1 MDTTIRTLIVGVFD
15 NNYNQV
21 NSIIKYVQYITCKEA
36 ELLSCVI
43 LLCRHLIELYKSKVK
58 MRCDSMQRKMQDE
71 AYQVYF
77 PTNQTAH
84 HSELGRE
91 RYHELKLNPIRVRAV
106 RRPEFVLITQ
116 AASGVQIKQ
125 TSTCWKGNYNTF
137 PTDPAPQGYSTRAD
151 RGVQNK
157 LTDLFLSFQRS
168 CSLLGKLEIDLDFV
182 LLLKLDENTSPYSF
196 IYSMCSPKEPWVLF
210 S

>member
-43 LLCRHLIELYKSKVK
+43 LLCRTLIELYKSKVK
-58 MRCDSMQRKMQDE
+58 MRCDRMQREMQVE

-77 PTNQTAH
+77 PTNQMAH
-84 HSELGRE
+84 DSELGRE

-106 RRPEFVLITQ
+106 RRSEFVLITQ

-125 TSTCWKGNYNTF
+125 TSTCWKGNYNIF
-137 PTDPAPQGYSTRAD
+137 PTDLTPSGDSTGPGRD
-151 RGVQNK
+151 GKNK
-157 LTDLFLSFQRS
+157 LTDLFFCFLNS
-168 CSLLGKLEIDLDFV
+168 CSLLGKLEIELGFGLLIQGGRKSLS
-182 LLLKLDENTSPYSF
+182 LLLYIPH
-196 IYSMCSPKEPWVLF
+196 EPP
-210 S
+210 